1 MEENIKISKQ
11 RKVRL
16 LKLLFKRVLHI
27 KSDKVKVCCLF
38 RALLVKLG
46 AFCGH
51 QNITGVQVFFTSR
64 AQLTVN
70 Q

>member
-11 RKVRL
+11 REVRL
-16 LKLLFKRVLHI
+16 LKSLLFKRILF
-27 KSDKVKVCCLF
+27 DKVKVCCLF

-51 QNITGVQVFFTSR
+51 QNITGVQAFFTSH

-70 Q
+70 R